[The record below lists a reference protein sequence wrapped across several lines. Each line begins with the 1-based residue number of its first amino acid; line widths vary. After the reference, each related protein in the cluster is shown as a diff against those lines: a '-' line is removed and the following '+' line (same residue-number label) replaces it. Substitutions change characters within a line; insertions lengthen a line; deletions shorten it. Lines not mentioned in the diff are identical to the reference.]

1 MHDVRPI
8 NINVMHAR
16 LIQTRALQT
25 RKLYPTKDYDLYAE
39 RKYVHCFCS
48 VVQFVQLS
56 VIITRNMI
64 LWLCDIWLIPGTNI
78 I

>member
-1 MHDVRPI
+1 MLKQTQHIAFIYYCSMHDVRPI

-56 VIITRNMI
+56 VIK
-64 LWLCDIWLIPGTNI
+64 L
-78 I
+78 